1 MNKPLLILDLDE
13 TLIYSIP
20 TEEYQNEKY
29 DFLIGEDFYVKKRPH
44 VEDFLLEISEHFDL
58 AVWTA
63 ATSGY
68 GQKIVKELFDKNN
81 LEILFFHS
89 RSNCVSKEYVRIGDD
104 YYPQQYFI
112 KDLSKIKKKFNLD
125 KVLMVDDIK
134 LSLQRNYG
142 NLVHVTP
149 FRGDSEDTHLL
160 SLKEYLLSIKNE
172 ENLRKIE
179 KRFWKEKVA
188 IDTYIDSTKKKPKM

>member
-29 DFLIGEDFYVKKRPH
+29 DFLIGEDFYVKKRPY

-63 ATSGY
+63 ASHGY
-68 GQKIVKELFDKNN
+68 GQNIVKELFVKNN
-81 LEILFFHS
+81 LTLEFFHS
-89 RSNCVSKEYVRIGDD
+89 RSNCVSKEYLRIGDD
-104 YYPQQYFI
+104 YYPEQHFI
-112 KDLSKIKKKFNLD
+112 KDLSKIKKKYNLD
-125 KVLMVDDIK
+125 RVLMADDLK
-134 LSLQRNYG
+134 VSLQRNYG

-149 FRGDSEDTHLL
+149 FRGDIEDTHLL
-160 SLKEYLLSIKNE
+160 SLKEYLISIKQE

-179 KRFWKEKVA
+179 KRYWKDNYNQKTLEHN
-188 IDTYIDSTKKKPKM
+188 YKKPKM